1 MERDRRSELGETNA
15 VKESVL
21 GTVRKGL
28 VKREEAMMGIG
39 NGKENDEILV
49 LSGLVVVVVVA
60 VEFTKVEL
68 VGGKGK
74 M

>member
-49 LSGLVVVVVVA
+49 LSGLVVVVIA